1 MRVPQMTYDVCV
13 CGRSDDLTG
22 FQATTGAVLPGGELR
37 MDHVDVMIGSELA
50 AQCFGKQNP
59 IKPRRVLH
67 VNPAF
72 NRANTRRIEAYSGWI
87 STYSQCICY
96 II

>member
-22 FQATTGAVLPGGELR
+22 FQATTGAVLPGGEERL
-37 MDHVDVMIGSELA
+37 DHVDVMIGSELA

-67 VNPAF
+67 VNPAS
-72 NRANTRRIEAYSGWI
+72 TGPTPTRIEAYIGWI
-87 STYSQCICY
+87 SIYPQCIC
-96 II
+96 